1 MEKRISVGYSTILLA
16 ASIILIACDIEVGL
30 PNAEPS
36 KPTGGITSPP
46 HGSQFLEGD
55 LVTVQSFASDPAG
68 IARVDLHVDG
78 VAIRADVPPSPQG
91 QTYFAVAQTWQ
102 AVRGTHTITVRAYT
116 VKGGVSDIGSV
127 MVTVGPPATPV
138 ATLPP
143 VAPPP
148 APSTPSAPS
157 PTFTP
162 PATVTPTVTLT
173 LAPTPT
179 PTSTPLPQGNCADP
193 NARWE
198 NVTDGQTIGELMA
211 FIGTAAGDN
220 FAEYRVLAGTPGTV
234 LFRSTTPVAHGV
246 IFVWNTLT
254 VGNGDYLITLI
265 VSRTDGT
272 SLATCALTIQVR
284 H

>member
-1 MEKRISVGYSTILLA
+1 MKKRISVGYSTILLLA
-16 ASIILIACDIEVGL
+16 ASIILLACDIEIGL

-55 LVTVQSFASDPAG
+55 LVTVQSFASDAAG
-68 IARVDLHVDG
+68 IARVDLHVDR

-91 QTYFAVAQTWQ
+91 QTYFAVAQNWQ
-102 AVRGTHTITVRAYT
+102 AVRGTHTITVRAYS
-116 VKGGVSDIGSV
+116 VKGAVSDIGSV

-148 APSTPSAPS
+148 APSTLSAPA
-157 PTFTP
+157 
-162 PATVTPTVTLT
+162 ATVTPTVTLT
-173 LAPTPT
+173 PTPTPT

-234 LFRSTTPVAHGV
+234 LYRSSTPVTHGV

-272 SLATCALTIQVR
+272 SLALCALTIKVR